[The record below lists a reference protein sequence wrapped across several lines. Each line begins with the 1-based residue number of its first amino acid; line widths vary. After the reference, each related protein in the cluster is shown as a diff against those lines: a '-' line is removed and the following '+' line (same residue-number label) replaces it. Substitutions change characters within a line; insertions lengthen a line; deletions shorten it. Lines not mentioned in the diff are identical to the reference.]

1 MILSTKLIFLL
12 LAVAGG
18 VTADLKNIAIAIRKG
33 DHNAFREFFSEQYP
47 VLYRFLKSRGIS
59 HDDAEDLIQK
69 AFVLIWEKRDH
80 IDENKSLRAY
90 LFQIA
95 YTRMLNHIKYQS
107 RFQEDPT
114 DYLDGSTDDISSEM
128 DHSEL
133 QEKIQLII
141 RNMPEKRAMIFDMC
155 FNQQFTYKEVAESL
169 GLSQKTVENHMSLAF
184 KDLRSSL
191 CELYPDLEYVT

>member
-1 MILSTKLIFLL
+1 MILSTELIYLL
-12 LAVAGG
+12 LVVAGG
-18 VTADLKNIAIAIRKG
+18 VTADLKNIASAIRKG
-33 DHNAFREFFSEQYP
+33 DHNAFKEFFSDQYP
-47 VLYRFLKSRGIS
+47 ALYRFLLSRGIS
-59 HDDAEDLIQK
+59 HDDAEELIQK

-107 RFQEDPT
+107 RFQEDPS
-114 DYLDGSTDDISSEM
+114 DYLDRPADDVSTEM

-133 QEKIQLII
+133 QEKIRLII

-155 FNQQFTYKEVAESL
+155 FNQQFTYKEVAESM
-169 GLSQKTVENHMSLAF
+169 GLSPKTVENHMTLAF

-191 CELYPDLEYVT
+191 CELYPELESVT